1 MGNHISMCLS
11 SSKANST
18 AKIRDSS
25 TWYPQA
31 GQHISIQTFRELN
44 QAPTS
49 NLTSTRMET
58 PSTGESFRSMEGL
71 QEGDN
76 NLQTTLT
83 PQRLT
88 QEVRQRL
95 LGFLGS

>member
-1 MGNHISMCLS
+1 MASLICMCFS
-11 SSKANST
+11 SSKGSTT

-25 TWYPQA
+25 TWSPQI

-44 QAPTS
+44 PAPTS
-49 NLTSTRMET
+49 SPTSTRMET
-58 PSTGESFRSMEGL
+58 HSNGESSRSTGDL

-76 NLQTTLT
+76 NLPMTLT

-95 LGFLGS
+95 LGL

>member
-11 SSKANST
+11 SSKASST

-25 TWYPQA
+25 TWSPQT

-44 QAPTS
+44 PAPTS
-49 NLTSTRMET
+49 SPISTRMET
-58 PSTGESFRSMEGL
+58 HWNGESFRSTEDL
-71 QEGDN
+71 QEEDN

-83 PQRLT
+83 PRRLT

-95 LGFLGS
+95 LGL